1 MKFKKFKK
9 FIDAARSIDGDNDS
23 LYKLGFDISSSNI
36 LDNIWS
42 IELVLFSEIYG
53 NDGYDLL
60 LWYLYEMP
68 EDNEPHMWD
77 KDKNVIDVST
87 DEKLWEPLEKDY
99 KKQKEEE

>member
-1 MKFKKFKK
+1 MEFEKFKK
-9 FIDAARSIDGDNDS
+9 FIDAARSIDGDNSS

-87 DEKLWEPLEKDY
+87 DEKLWELLEKDY